1 VLARHSRILPLLAAI
16 AAAWLSDCAAAADA
30 ASPAAATVTP
40 GQNQIHRSQAAKVLA
55 TRTDANSLVTAAAL
69 RFAGTSGK
77 PRSKAVF
84 ADQQKSADLQK
95 SALDLITL
103 ASEQA
108 PQSAAI
114 AWLHLQI
121 CIETPSCSTPEV
133 ATVMR
138 WIDADNGAAWMPI
151 LATAQRDKD
160 TVEITRVLDDMAQA
174 PRFDLYL
181 NRLTVVMFDALK
193 TERHAL
199 PAEYAASDWA
209 RFTEVSG
216 IATAEAIPSFT
227 ALAEVCRDLAAAP
240 DRREVCLKLAKIM
253 QKGDA
258 VATQMAGFGIE
269 RRLVPADSKEARAVT
284 ERKRL
289 LEWRVTAAAQFDLPL
304 MPWAKNSRSRAR
316 LDQMRLRSREED
328 VCIAILREHKVAT
341 EPAEEHR

>member
-1 VLARHSRILPLLAAI
+1 MVARHTRILPLLAAI
-16 AAAWLSDCAAAADA
+16 ATAWLTDCAAAADA
-30 ASPAAATVTP
+30 ATPATVNP
-40 GQNQIHRSQAAKVLA
+40 GQNQIYRSQAAKVLA
-55 TRTDANSLVTAAAL
+55 VRTDANSLVTAAAL

-77 PRSKAVF
+77 PRSKTAST
-84 ADQQKSADLQK
+84 DQQKPADQQK

-121 CIETPSCSTPEV
+121 CIETPACSTPEV

-151 LATAQRDKD
+151 LATAQKDKD
-160 TVEITRVLDDMAQA
+160 TVEIARVLDDMAQA

-181 NRLTVVMFDALK
+181 NRLTVVMFDVLK
-193 TERHAL
+193 AERHTL

-216 IATAEAIPSFT
+216 IATTEIIPSFS

-240 DRREVCLKLAKIM
+240 DRREVCLKLARIM
-253 QKGDA
+253 QKGDT

-269 RRLVPADSKEARAVT
+269 RRLFPADSKEARAVT
-284 ERKRL
+284 ERRRL

-304 MPWAKNSRSRAR
+304 MPWAKNTRSRAR
-316 LDQMRLRSREED
+316 LDQMRSRLREED

>member
-1 VLARHSRILPLLAAI
+1 VVARTSRILSLLAVI
-16 AAAWLSDCAAAADA
+16 ATAWLTDRAAAADA
-30 ASPAAATVTP
+30 VNSARVNP
-40 GQNQIHRSQAAKVLA
+40 GQNQIYRSQAAKVLGA
-55 TRTDANSLVTAAAL
+55 RTDANSLVTAAAL
-69 RFAGTSGK
+69 RFAGTSGR
-77 PRSKAVF
+77 PHSKTVTT
-84 ADQQKSADLQK
+84 DQQR
-95 SALDLITL
+95 SALDLITM

-121 CIETPSCSTPEV
+121 CIETPTCSTPEV

-151 LATAQRDKD
+151 LATAQKDKD
-160 TVEITRVLDDMAQA
+160 TVEIARVLDDMAQA
-174 PRFDLYL
+174 PRFDLYS
-181 NRLTVVMFDALK
+181 NRLSVVMFDVLK
-193 TERHAL
+193 AERHAL

-216 IATAEAIPSFT
+216 IATAETIPSFT
-227 ALAEVCRDLAAAP
+227 ALAEVCRDLAAAQE
-240 DRREVCLKLAKIM
+240 RREVCLKLARIM

-269 RRLVPADSKEARAVT
+269 RRLFPADSKEARAVT

-304 MPWAKNSRSRAR
+304 MPWAKNTRSRAR

-341 EPAEEHR
+341 EPAEDHR